1 MPPSPSARPLRR
13 FLRRASAALVPVLAV
28 AAFSAFT
35 AFLVLRLREGFD
47 RRVADEAAETTEEP
61 EDVVSRA
68 IEFTLDEQ
76 GEPLLRVVAEE
87 ATGRSDG
94 VQRFLGV
101 SARFFETW
109 EGGDSEIAA
118 DELLLD
124 AAGGSLQFLGNAR
137 LTTEGLELGGP
148 YLRFRRTPDQLW
160 SNEVVQFATED
171 FFGVALSFRF
181 HLESREVHLRGVAVT
196 PSGGEGVS
204 AAAESAV
211 FDPETGDTTLF
222 GEVEMASDEV
232 ILTSRENVVLRRDP
246 ELGRIVA
253 VEAGFGSRLL
263 LAARAPEAAS
273 EAAGAAEAPR
283 ADEEGAE
290 GAPGSAASEEE
301 AAVDGGEERTA
312 GAAAPVLHGDF
323 VRIEIGEGRRPRS
336 IAVEQGPLLRTPD
349 GAELRGD
356 RAEVRFADS
365 GEEEG
370 RRGHTI
376 RFTGDV
382 RTEVL
387 TRGPDERIV
396 RVESDR
402 AEISLDA
409 GGDPERGQFR
419 GGIRVDAGGARAF
432 AEMAYWDGD
441 STLALGGSPRVE
453 DSALLDLEARQ
464 IIVVIGEATAIE
476 ASGRVAARFS
486 VSRLSWLPGE
496 FESAG
501 LFAEAARMESG
512 SGRALFEGE
521 VRLLFG
527 GSRFESE
534 ELELDAE
541 ERVLVAAGAVR
552 SAMEIGLDRGGAG
565 GGGDSAVGDGVNGD
579 GSGGEGPAGEGPAGE
594 GPAGEGGPGAAR
606 FTARAERFDFRAAEG
621 RMRWSG
627 TPSLEVTLGD
637 EGEAP
642 TRVTAGEVS
651 AELTESGALTAL
663 VGDHAARFER
673 SGQRADGRRIRYRP
687 EEGILEAWG
696 APATVTADGRSSEGG
711 RLRIEFDGAR
721 SEAEASRAR
730 RASARSRRNRGTGR

>member
-1 MPPSPSARPLRR
+1 MPPPASAPPPRR
-13 FLRRASAALVPVLAV
+13 FVRRVLAMIVPALAV
-28 AAFSAFT
+28 AGFAAFT

-94 VQRFLGV
+94 AQRFLGV

-148 YLRFRRTPDQLW
+148 HLRFRRAPDQLW
-160 SNEVVQFATED
+160 SNEIVHFATED

-181 HLESREVHLRGVAVT
+181 HIETREVHLRGVAVV
-196 PSGGEGVS
+196 PPGGEGVS
-204 AAAESAV
+204 AIAESAV

-222 GEVEMASDEV
+222 GEVELATDEV
-232 ILTSRENVVLRRDP
+232 VLTSRENVVLRRDP

-253 VEAGFGSRLL
+253 VEAGFGSRLH
-263 LAARAPEAAS
+263 LAARSREAAPGTA
-273 EAAGAAEAPR
+273 ETPAAE
-283 ADEEGAE
+283 EEGAE
-290 GAPGSAASEEE
+290 GAQEAPAPEE
-301 AAVDGGEERTA
+301 AVEGSGDGMAGVAV
-312 GAAAPVLHGDF
+312 PVLHGDF
-323 VRIEIGEGRRPRS
+323 VRIEIGEERRPED
-336 IAVEQGPLLRTPD
+336 IAVEQGPLLRTPG

-356 RAEVRFADS
+356 RAELHLAEP
-365 GEEEG
+365 GEEG
-370 RRGHTI
+370 RRRGHTV
-376 RFTGDV
+376 RFTGNV
-382 RTEVL
+382 RSEVL
-387 TRGPDERIV
+387 TRGPDERMV

-402 AEISLDA
+402 TEISLDA
-409 GGDPERGQFR
+409 DGDPERGQFR
-419 GGIRVDAGGARAF
+419 GGVRVDAGGARAF
-432 AEMAYWDGD
+432 SEMAYWDGD

-464 IIVVIGEATAIE
+464 IVVLIGEATGIE
-476 ASGRVAARFS
+476 ARGRVAARFS

-534 ELELDAE
+534 ELELDAD
-541 ERVLVAAGAVR
+541 ERVLVASGGVR
-552 SAMEIGLDRGGAG
+552 SAMEIGFDRSGAG
-565 GGGDSAVGDGVNGD
+565 GGGAGEGTNGD
-579 GSGGEGPAGEGPAGE
+579 GAGGEDPAEIARF
-594 GPAGEGGPGAAR
+594 AAR
-606 FTARAERFDFRAAEG
+606 SERFDFRAAEG

-627 TPSLEVTLGD
+627 TPSLEVGLGG
-637 EGEAP
+637 EGEAT
-642 TRVTAGEVS
+642 TRVTAGEIS

-663 VGDHAARFER
+663 VGDYAARFER
-673 SGQRADGRRIRYRP
+673 GGQRAEGRRVRYWP
-687 EEGILEAWG
+687 EDGILEAWG

-711 RLRIEFDGAR
+711 RLRIELDGAR

-730 RASARSRRNRGTGR
+730 RAAARSRRNPGTGR

>member
-148 YLRFRRTPDQLW
+148 HLRFRRTPDQLW

-273 EAAGAAEAPR
+273 GAAEAPG

-301 AAVDGGEERTA
+301 AAAVDGGEERTA

-365 GEEEG
+365 GEEG
-370 RRGHTI
+370 RRRGHTI

-382 RTEVL
+382 RSEVL

-464 IIVVIGEATAIE
+464 IIVVVGEATGIE

-565 GGGDSAVGDGVNGD
+565 GGGDSAVGDGANGD
-579 GSGGEGPAGEGPAGE
+579 GSGGEGHAGE
-594 GPAGEGGPGAAR
+594 GPAGEGGAGAAR

>member
-101 SARFFETW
+101 TARFFETW

-148 YLRFRRTPDQLW
+148 HLRFRRTPDQLW

-171 FFGVALSFRF
+171 FFGVARSFRF
-181 HLESREVHLRGVAVT
+181 HLESREVLLRGVAVT

-273 EAAGAAEAPR
+273 EALR
-283 ADEEGAE
+283 AHEEGAE

-301 AAVDGGEERTA
+301 AAVDGDEERTA

-365 GEEEG
+365 GEEG
-370 RRGHTI
+370 RRHGHTI
-376 RFTGDV
+376 RFTGEV
-382 RTEVL
+382 RSEVL

-396 RVESDR
+396 RVESDL

-464 IIVVIGEATAIE
+464 IIVVIGEATGIE
-476 ASGRVAARFS
+476 ASGGVAARFS

-512 SGRALFEGE
+512 SGRARFEGE

-552 SAMEIGLDRGGAG
+552 SAMEIGLDRGRAG
-565 GGGDSAVGDGVNGD
+565 GGGDSAVGDGANGD
-579 GSGGEGPAGEGPAGE
+579 GSAGEGPAGKGPAGEGPA
-594 GPAGEGGPGAAR
+594 GAAR

-651 AELTESGALTAL
+651 AELAESGALTAL
-663 VGDHAARFER
+663 VGDYAARFER
-673 SGQRADGRRIRYRP
+673 GGQRADGRRVRYRP

>member
-148 YLRFRRTPDQLW
+148 HLRFRRTPDQLW

-273 EAAGAAEAPR
+273 GAAEAASGAAEAPR

-356 RAEVRFADS
+356 RAEVRFAES
-365 GEEEG
+365 GEEG
-370 RRGHTI
+370 RRRGHTI

-382 RTEVL
+382 RSEVL

-409 GGDPERGQFR
+409 GGEPERGQFR
-419 GGIRVDAGGARAF
+419 GGIRVDAGGAQAF

-565 GGGDSAVGDGVNGD
+565 GGGDSAVGDGANGD
-579 GSGGEGPAGEGPAGE
+579 GSGGEGPAGEGPAD
-594 GPAGEGGPGAAR
+594 EGGAGAAR

>member
-1 MPPSPSARPLRR
+1 MPPSPPNTRPLRR
-13 FLRRASAALVPVLAV
+13 LLRRVSAALVPVLAV

-148 YLRFRRTPDQLW
+148 HLRFRRAPDQLW
-160 SNEVVQFATED
+160 SNEVVHFATED

-181 HLESREVHLRGVAVT
+181 HLESREVHLRGVAVV
-196 PSGGEGVS
+196 PPGGDGVS

-222 GEVEMASDEV
+222 GEVELASDEV
-232 ILTSRENVVLRRDP
+232 VLTSRENVVLRRDP

-253 VEAGFGSRLL
+253 VEAGFGTRLHF
-263 LAARAPEAAS
+263 AARGPETGS
-273 EAAGAAEAPR
+273 GAAEAPD
-283 ADEEGAE
+283 AEEE
-290 GAPGSAASEEE
+290 GAPGAPDAPAPEDT
-301 AAVDGGEERTA
+301 AVEGNGDGVA
-312 GAAAPVLHGDF
+312 GAAVPVLHGDF
-323 VRIEIGEGRRPRS
+323 VRIEIGEGRRPGS
-336 IAVEQGPLLRTPD
+336 ITVEQGPLLRTPD

-356 RAEVRFADS
+356 RAELRLANS
-365 GEEEG
+365 GAEDR
-370 RRGHTI
+370 RRGHTV
-376 RFTGDV
+376 RFTGNV
-382 RTEVL
+382 RSEVL
-387 TRGPDERIV
+387 TRGPDERLV

-402 AEISLDA
+402 TEISLDS

-419 GGIRVDAGGARAF
+419 GGVRVDAGGARAF

-464 IIVVIGEATAIE
+464 IVVVVGETTGIE
-476 ASGRVAARFS
+476 ARGRVAARFS

-527 GSRFESE
+527 GSRFESG

-552 SAMEIGLDRGGAG
+552 SAMEVGFDRGG
-565 GGGDSAVGDGVNGD
+565 GGGDESAVGDGTNGD
-579 GSGGEGPAGEGPAGE
+579 GSGGEGPAE
-594 GPAGEGGPGAAR
+594 AAR
-606 FTARAERFDFRAAEG
+606 FTASAERFDFRAAEG

-642 TRVTAGEVS
+642 TRVTAGEIS

-663 VGDHAARFER
+663 VGDYAARFER
-673 SGQRADGRRIRYRP
+673 SGRRAEGRRIRYRP
-687 EEGILEAWG
+687 AEGILEAWG

>member
-1 MPPSPSARPLRR
+1 MPPSPSTRPLRR

-148 YLRFRRTPDQLW
+148 HLRFRRTPDQLW

-273 EAAGAAEAPR
+273 EAPG

-356 RAEVRFADS
+356 RAEVRFAES
-365 GEEEG
+365 GEEG
-370 RRGHTI
+370 RRRGHMI

-382 RTEVL
+382 RSEVL

-565 GGGDSAVGDGVNGD
+565 GGGDSAVGDGANGD

-594 GPAGEGGPGAAR
+594 GPAGEGGAGAAR

>member
-101 SARFFETW
+101 TARFFETW

-124 AAGGSLQFLGNAR
+124 AAGGSLRFLGNAR

-148 YLRFRRTPDQLW
+148 HLRFRRTPDQLW

-263 LAARAPEAAS
+263 LAARAPEAA
-273 EAAGAAEAPR
+273 EALR
-283 ADEEGAE
+283 AREEGAE

-301 AAVDGGEERTA
+301 AAVDGDEERTA

-365 GEEEG
+365 GEEDG

-382 RTEVL
+382 RSEVL

-464 IIVVIGEATAIE
+464 IIVVIGEATGIE
-476 ASGRVAARFS
+476 ASGGVAARFS

-565 GGGDSAVGDGVNGD
+565 GGGDSAVGDGANGD

-594 GPAGEGGPGAAR
+594 GGAGEGGAGAAR

-673 SGQRADGRRIRYRP
+673 SGQRADGRRIRYWP

>member
-101 SARFFETW
+101 TARFFETW

-148 YLRFRRTPDQLW
+148 HLRFRRTPDQLW

-273 EAAGAAEAPR
+273 EAAEAPG

-301 AAVDGGEERTA
+301 EAAVDGDEERTA

-365 GEEEG
+365 GEEG
-370 RRGHTI
+370 RRRGHTI

-382 RTEVL
+382 RSEVL

-409 GGDPERGQFR
+409 GGEPERGQFR

-441 STLALGGSPRVE
+441 STLALGGSPRLE

-464 IIVVIGEATAIE
+464 IIVVIGEATGIE
-476 ASGRVAARFS
+476 ASGGVAARFS

-512 SGRALFEGE
+512 SGRARFEGE

-565 GGGDSAVGDGVNGD
+565 GGGDSAVGDGANGD

-594 GPAGEGGPGAAR
+594 GPAREGGAGAAR